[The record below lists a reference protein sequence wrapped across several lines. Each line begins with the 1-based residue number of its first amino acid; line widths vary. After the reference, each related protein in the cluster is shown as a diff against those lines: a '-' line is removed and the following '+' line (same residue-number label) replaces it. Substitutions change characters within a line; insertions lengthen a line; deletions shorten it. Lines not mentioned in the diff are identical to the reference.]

1 MFDKIASISEQRP
14 HHLRVAKGY
23 PYSSSF
29 VFVSFLFS
37 ILLFLFIF
45 IYFLN
50 LIFYAWLLKHF
61 FQSCSSTMTYKETK
75 YIIRLMMFAVP
86 DLGMGHR
93 GHGPG
98 ASTNW
103 GPPPTKKIFFD
114 LTYCCRPSAIAKQG
128 ARGPP
133 RTHWPWGLHI
143 GKSGP
148 GCSIFHSYF
157 PNILLTAVDWIRT
170 FPGFESSTWLIDEIA
185 TQILCSNNLA
195 AVCII
200 LRHEC
205 RHSGRLF
212 HVIQRLSM
220 TNARNSH
227 MKCCIFAHLNANV
240 FSSIL
245 IRKFINGM
253 SHAHFRAIST

>member
-1 MFDKIASISEQRP
+1 MIVGLEFNANLMFSP
-14 HHLRVAKGY
+14 
-23 PYSSSF
+23 
-29 VFVSFLFS
+29 
-37 ILLFLFIF
+37 
-45 IYFLN
+45 
-50 LIFYAWLLKHF
+50 
-61 FQSCSSTMTYKETK
+61 
-75 YIIRLMMFAVP
+75 VP

-114 LTYCCRPSAIAKQG
+114 LTYCCRQSAIAKQG

-253 SHAHFRAIST
+253 SHAHFRAISTSCLFPGISIFVAKENGHVAGDDGWWWWPSLRPIERCLLSTLLGSD